1 LGPPERRLTFTLL
14 SASSAFFFKIH
25 KFQSYLA
32 LIRKPGNSAPL
43 LEREFPDENYLGKK
57 EIGLFLLSIK
67 ADDPLRKFSSEER
80 LWIEISGFELGA
92 LGEISPVKP
101 FSKS

>member
-1 LGPPERRLTFTLL
+1 LGPAERGLTFTLL
-14 SASSAFFFKIH
+14 SASSAFFFKIQ
-25 KFQSYLA
+25 KFQSYPV
-32 LIRKPGNSAPL
+32 LIRKPGNSAPP
-43 LEREFPDENYLGKK
+43 LEREFPDESYLGKK

-80 LWIEISGFELGA
+80 LWIEITEFELGA